1 MLNNSE
7 QNAQARASR
16 STWSFLSNFVMKLR
30 FCSSNFQAEHLCNI
44 MSEFDP
50 RSEFLKMRV
59 DPKEKVL
66 SMAAKSNILQE
77 FAVDV
82 PSQSDIVQS
91 FQVRMTYLC
100 F

>member
-1 MLNNSE
+1 
-7 QNAQARASR
+7 
-16 STWSFLSNFVMKLR
+16 
-30 FCSSNFQAEHLCNI
+30 

-91 FQVRMTYLC
+91 FQVRMIVPPFLSDPQQFVLEHGRVLFQSKSQMFACKRVYARASAT
-100 F
+100 

>member
-1 MLNNSE
+1 
-7 QNAQARASR
+7 
-16 STWSFLSNFVMKLR
+16 MKLGL
-30 FCSSNFQAEHLCNI
+30 CLSNFQAEHLCNI

-91 FQVRMTYLC
+91 FQVGMRDLELPLPNLSISIFDMKKKMCILKWIAYN
-100 F
+100 

>member
-1 MLNNSE
+1 
-7 QNAQARASR
+7 
-16 STWSFLSNFVMKLR
+16 MKLWL
-30 FCSSNFQAEHLCNI
+30 CSSNLQAEHLCNI

-91 FQVRMTYLC
+91 FQVRMIYRL

>member
-1 MLNNSE
+1 MLKQE
-7 QNAQARASR
+7 PQGPFGLFFQIFFR
-16 STWSFLSNFVMKLR
+16 KLR
-30 FCSSNFQAEHLCNI
+30 LCSSNFQAEHLCNI

-91 FQVRMTYLC
+91 FQVRMIYRL

>member
-1 MLNNSE
+1 
-7 QNAQARASR
+7 
-16 STWSFLSNFVMKLR
+16 MKLR
-30 FCSSNFQAEHLCNI
+30 LCFSNFQAEHLCNI

-91 FQVRMTYLC
+91 FQVRMAYRFLPASAGKSRLDRDAASLVLLLVTQ
-100 F
+100 